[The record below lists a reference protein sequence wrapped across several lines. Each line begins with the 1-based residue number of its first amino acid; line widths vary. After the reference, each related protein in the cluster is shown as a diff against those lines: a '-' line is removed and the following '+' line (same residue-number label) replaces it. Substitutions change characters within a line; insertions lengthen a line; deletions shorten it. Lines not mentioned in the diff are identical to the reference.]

1 MNKNAMTLSIPL
13 LVIFTLLIVGASLFV
28 FITQKGSI
36 DKTIN
41 NAGFIEQIYER
52 KILLDSYVQDIVSR
66 ASVGVNNE
74 QEFIE
79 NAKKIISQ
87 DKIPVDLFI
96 INKDNFI
103 YFPEYPQIISQLK
116 QENVQIITKDE
127 NKIINFSITFSIKD
141 QFDGKETPYM
151 LGLNKE
157 NKNVFSAVYTYKKS
171 FEGVI

>member
-13 LVIFTLLIVGASLFV
+13 LVILTSLIVGASLFV

-41 NAGFIEQIYER
+41 NVGFTEQIFER
-52 KILLDSYVQDIVSR
+52 KVLLNNYIQDVVSR

-79 NAKKIISQ
+79 NFKKIIKE
-87 DKIPVDLFI
+87 DKIPVNLFI
-96 INKDNFI
+96 INKDNFV
-103 YFPEYPQIISQLK
+103 YFPEYNQIISQLK
-116 QENVQIITKDE
+116 QENAQMIMSNN
-127 NKIINFSITFSIKD
+127 NKIINFGITLLIKD
-141 QFDGKETPYM
+141 QFNGKETPYM

-157 NKNVFSAVYTYKKS
+157 SKNVFSAVYSYKKS